1 MGVFGN
7 LLGSG
12 LGAAGGY
19 LGGLLASEFG
29 PVGTFVGANLGAQ
42 GGNYVGD
49 KLKKVIPF
57 QQGGMVRPMYSGA
70 LRNLGGGLRG
80 LRSLDG
86 PDEMYRMPQAT
97 IDAFRKAN
105 QFRKGGIV
113 KKRKVHRKRK
123 AGHKKR

>member
-1 MGVFGN
+1 MGVIGN

-19 LGGLLASEFG
+19 LGGLAASEFG

-42 GGNYVGD
+42 GGNYLGD
-49 KLKKVIPF
+49 KLKKIIPF
-57 QQGGMVRPMYSGA
+57 QQGGMVRPMY
-70 LRNLGGGLRG
+70 LGLRT
-80 LRSLDG
+80 
-86 PDEMYRMPQAT
+86 PQAMM
-97 IDAFRKAN
+97 DAFRKAN